1 LVEANWLEGIW
12 GQLPGVLSTYVSGRV
27 LDELFFAEGGD
38 DPFLPGL
45 VKDELNRRG
54 GNQIFSSKVITHLLG
69 EMNQHVQAY
78 GVRLTDL
85 HITGHVIPPEV
96 NRQRLNFWGSRWQ
109 SYVTRTEGEA
119 KAEQIRVREQA
130 LANAQ
135 RDLLFAIAEG
145 LEQFEH
151 ENLADSLYLT
161 LTGLLDKSIDDPTMR
176 AYMAKEAITTL
187 EKLQELLKMTDQ

>member
-1 LVEANWLEGIW
+1 
-12 GQLPGVLSTYVSGRV
+12 
-27 LDELFFAEGGD
+27 
-38 DPFLPGL
+38 
-45 VKDELNRRG
+45 
-54 GNQIFSSKVITHLLG
+54 
-69 EMNQHVQAY
+69 
-78 GVRLTDL
+78 VRLTDL